1 MNLSTFRQIACSLLV
16 LLLGFPVPGFTAPEG
31 LPEARGPVEVV
42 ADRLDVDDVAQYMV
56 FTGNAVATQDGVT
69 IHGDRL
75 TVKYQGE
82 NREIV
87 QLIAEGHVRIVE
99 TTRVAT
105 GDKAIFYRQE
115 DRMVLTGSPQVT
127 EGDNFVRG
135 EEITIFLNDR
145 RSIVSGGSGGRVN
158 AVFTPQKESKP

>member
-1 MNLSTFRQIACSLLV
+1 MILMV
-16 LLLGFPVPGFTAPEG
+16 LLALAPSPSFAAPQN
-31 LPEARGPVEVV
+31 LPDNRGPVEVV
-42 ADRLDVDDVAQYMV
+42 ADRLDVDDAAQYMV
-56 FTGNAVATQDGVT
+56 FTGNAVATQDDVT

-87 QLIAEGHVRIVE
+87 QLIAEGHVRIVQ

-105 GDKAIFYRQE
+105 GSKAVFYRLE
-115 DRMVLTGSPQVT
+115 DRMVLTGSPEVK
-127 EGDNFVRG
+127 EGDNYVRG
-135 EEITIFLNDR
+135 QEITIFLNDR

-158 AVFTPQKESKP
+158 AVFTPRKEKQP